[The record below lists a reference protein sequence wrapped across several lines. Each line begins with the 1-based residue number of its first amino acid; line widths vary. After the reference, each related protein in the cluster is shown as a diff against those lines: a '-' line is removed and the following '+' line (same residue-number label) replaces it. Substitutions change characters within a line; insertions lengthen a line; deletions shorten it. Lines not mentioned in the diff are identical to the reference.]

1 MSQINEEQKDKK
13 EQPLETTQNIKK
25 PKGLDPASN
34 SPLPDWLAGFL
45 AVCIVV
51 VMGMIIS
58 QIATTAN
65 TYKSQQSANESSSV
79 SVCPDGYDRTS
90 RSVYLAQDFIEGTID
105 SKYGGIVVVGWL
117 AHADWGR
124 HTADLCM
131 DPACQGPSKPVF
143 LNPRLIGASMF
154 HQAYVQHRTMSNF
167 EAAITIENGEVVGMF
182 PQYFG
187 GNQIWMRKSEHE
199 ICIVSN

>member
-65 TYKSQQSANESSSV
+65 THKSQQSANES
-79 SVCPDGYDRTS
+79 VCPEGYNLMRNFYS
-90 RSVYLAQDFIEGTID
+90 AQDFIEGTID
-105 SKYGGIVVVGWL
+105 SKYGVIAVVGWL
-117 AHADWGR
+117 AHADWNR
-124 HTADLCM
+124 RTADLCM
-131 DPACQGPSKPVF
+131 DPACQGPSKTVF
-143 LNPRLIGASMF
+143 LNFGTGVVGGAGASQY
-154 HQAYVQHRTMSNF
+154 HKVYALHRSISNF
-167 EAAITIENGEVVGMF
+167 PVLISIENGEVTGLF
-182 PQYFG
+182 TQYYG
-187 GNQIWMRKSEHE
+187 DKQLWMRKSEHE
-199 ICIVSN
+199 LCTL

>member
-13 EQPLETTQNIKK
+13 EQPLETPQNIKK
-25 PKGLDPASN
+25 PKGLEPASD
-34 SPLPDWLAGFL
+34 SPWPDWLAGFL

-58 QIATTAN
+58 QIATTA
-65 TYKSQQSANESSSV
+65 TTSKSQQSANE

-117 AHADWGR
+117 AHADWSR

-131 DPACQGPSKPVF
+131 DAACQGPSKPVF